1 VEKWPNFA
9 GAAALCYP
17 IVNYPLTKQP
27 KSHIESI
34 FIIPSSIYTQMQT
47 HMYAVTFLNQFK
59 RDYTQLKVPLSTNK
73 GIENQKKDGY
83 RCQNLLQK
91 QQGLLKSI
99 P

>member
-1 VEKWPNFA
+1 
-9 GAAALCYP
+9 
-17 IVNYPLTKQP
+17 
-27 KSHIESI
+27 
-34 FIIPSSIYTQMQT
+34 MQT

-73 GIENQKKDGY
+73 GIKNQKKDGY
-83 RCQNLLQK
+83 RCPNLLQK